1 VTPEQV
7 DAWGK
12 ASRAA
17 SGKPLKI
24 EDPAVLARLVTLAFA
39 DERDGGGPSKTRR
52 RAGITQQPT
61 AARRAAGRRAEADAP

>member
-39 DERDGGGPSKTRR
+39 DEHDGGGPPRTRR
-52 RAGITQQPT
+52 RSRTQPT
-61 AARRAAGRRAEADAP
+61 AARRAAGRRVEADGP